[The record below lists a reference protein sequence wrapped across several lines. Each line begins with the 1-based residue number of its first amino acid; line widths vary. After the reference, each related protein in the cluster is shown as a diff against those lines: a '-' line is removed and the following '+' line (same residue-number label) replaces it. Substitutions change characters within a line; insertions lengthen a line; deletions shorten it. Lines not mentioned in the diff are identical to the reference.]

1 MDIGVMGGYPLAMKA
16 SEREKLLELDR
27 RHVWHPFTQMK
38 DYHEGEE
45 PLLFTHGQGVWLHDG
60 ARRYLDAVG
69 SMWTNTLGH
78 NHPALNR
85 ALNQQLAKAAHTTLL
100 GATHPAAIR
109 LAKALVDLTPKGLN
123 HVFYSDN
130 GSTAVEVAVKM
141 AYQVMTR
148 RHARLGKKGEAP
160 SLFLSFEGAYHGDTL
175 GAVSV
180 GGVDVFQTAFRPLLL
195 PTVKLPYPA
204 WPVQGVPDTAR
215 NRREFLTKALA
226 EAKKVI
232 QQNAHQLV
240 GAVMEPGLAAAGGMW
255 FMVPGYLKGLS
266 RLLKQ
271 HGLLLILDEIATG
284 FCRLGPWFVC
294 TQEGVT
300 PDLLVLG
307 KGLTGGYLP
316 LAATLATTSIYD
328 SFLDDYQNA
337 SHFFHGHTFTGNPLA
352 AAVCLENLKQLQKPS
367 FQKSLAHRKAIFE
380 SMLKPLA
387 AHPLVGQVRV
397 KGFAAGIELMRD
409 KNRGLAFDW
418 GERIGHRVALLL
430 RDEEVFMRPLGSTVV
445 LMPPLSISSAE
456 IRFLARAL
464 GRVLNR
470 LQTELEES

>member
-1 MDIGVMGGYPLAMKA
+1 MKA
-16 SEREKLLELDR
+16 SERKKLLDWDR

-45 PLLFTHGQGVWLHDG
+45 PLLFTHGQGVWLYDG
-60 ARRYLDAVG
+60 DKRYLDAVA

-78 NHPALNR
+78 HHPALNR
-85 ALNQQLAKAAHTTLL
+85 ALVQQLDKAAHTTLL
-100 GATHPAAIR
+100 GATHPTAIR
-109 LAKALVDLTPKGLN
+109 LAKALVDLTPPGLD

-148 RHARLGKKGEAP
+148 RHARLGKKGKAP

-180 GGVDVFQTAFRPLLL
+180 GGVDVFHAAFRPLLF
-195 PTVKLPYPA
+195 PTLKLPYPA
-204 WPVQGVPDTAR
+204 WPVQGVPDTAP
-215 NRREFLTKALA
+215 NRRKFLAQALVQA
-226 EAKKVI
+226 EKVI
-232 QQNAHQLV
+232 TKHVRELV

-266 RLLKQ
+266 RLLKKQ
-271 HGLLLILDEIATG
+271 GLLLILDEIATG
-284 FCRLGPWFVC
+284 FCRLGPWFVSA
-294 TQEGVT
+294 QEGVT
-300 PDLLVLG
+300 PDLLVVG

-316 LAATLATTSIYD
+316 LAATLATGDIYK
-328 SFLDDYQNA
+328 SFLDDYHNA

-352 AAVCLENLKQLQKPS
+352 AAVCLENLKQLQKPA
-367 FQKSLAHRKAIFE
+367 FQKNLGKRMALFE
-380 SMLKPLA
+380 AALKPLA
-387 AHPLVGQVRV
+387 THPLVGQVRL

-409 KNRGLAFDW
+409 KNRGVAFDW

-445 LMPPLSISSAE
+445 LMPPLSISASE
-456 IRFLARAL
+456 IRFLTRAL
-464 GRVLNR
+464 LRALDR
-470 LQTELEES
+470 LATELQGAAP